1 MRTCVKVARG
11 VLVVLAFALALPSS
25 APAQVLSE
33 VVIGTVG
40 GDPPCGGLRG
50 RAATFAQPFY
60 GPNLTLLCPPNQAS
74 VGNFGPGQLSAGTL
88 AAETRLDLTDEQ
100 RRVYQRLKEKRDG
113 SPAAASADGIMGIR
127 GLGLFVS
134 AEYEAFDKNVTRF
147 ESGYSSDKASGTVGV
162 DYSFTRWATAGVAFT
177 YSSVSG
183 TYAQRGGDFDTT
195 SVGGLLYA
203 TFFPIPGFFVDVVGG
218 YARKNYTTDR
228 AISFANTFNVGE
240 ILTSNGTASGE
251 TDGNEYRAG
260 VNLGY
265 DFNFGR
271 VTFGPRLGVNYRYT
285 TIDSFTEEGKRAV
298 ICNPTCRSTSGTG
311 LELAYEGQ
319 DETSLTT
326 VAGLLASVS
335 FSTPFGVVVPQATF
349 EYVHEFADNQR
360 TIHFS
365 FAEDFAHKTFR
376 FQNDPPD
383 RDYFNAGAGVVFVL
397 PGGFSPFVNYRALLG
412 YKDQSSHTVT
422 VGLRFA
428 F

>member
-1 MRTCVKVARG
+1 MRMCVKVASG
-11 VLVVLAFALALPSS
+11 VLVVLAFALTLPSAAS
-25 APAQVLSE
+25 AQVLNE
-33 VVIGTVG
+33 VVIGAVG

-74 VGNFGPGQLSAGTL
+74 VGNFGAGQLSAGTI
-88 AAETRLDLTDEQ
+88 AAETRLDLTGEQ
-100 RRVYQRLKEKRDG
+100 RRVYQRLKEKREG
-113 SPAAASADGIMGIR
+113 SSAGASADSSMGIP

-134 AEYEAFDKNVTRF
+134 AEYEAFDKNVTPF
-147 ESGYSSDKASGTVGV
+147 ESGYSSDSWSGTVGV
-162 DYSFTRWATAGVAFT
+162 DYSFTSWATAGIAFT

-183 TYAQRGGDFDTT
+183 TYAQRGGDFDTE

-203 TFFPIPGFFVDVVGG
+203 TFFPIPRLFVDVVGG

-228 AISFANTFNVGE
+228 AISFTNTFNVGD
-240 ILTSNGTASGE
+240 ILTSNGIASGE

-265 DFNFGR
+265 DFNFDR
-271 VTFGPRLGVNYRYT
+271 ATFGPRLGVNYRYT
-285 TIDSFTEEGKRAV
+285 TIDSFAEEGKRAV

-311 LELAYEGQ
+311 LELDYDRQ
-319 DETSLTT
+319 DESSLTT
-326 VAGLLASVS
+326 VAGLFVSVS

-360 TIHFS
+360 AIHFN
-365 FAEDFAHKTFR
+365 FVEDLAQKKFR

-422 VGLRFA
+422 AGLRFA

>member
-1 MRTCVKVARG
+1 MRMCVTVARG
-11 VLVVLAFALALPSS
+11 VLVVLAFALTLPSAAS
-25 APAQVLSE
+25 AQVLNE
-33 VVIGTVG
+33 VVIGAVG
-40 GDPPCGGLRG
+40 GDPPCGGLSG
-50 RAATFAQPFY
+50 RAASSAQPFY
-60 GPNLTLLCPPNQAS
+60 GPNLTLLCPPIPFS
-74 VGNFGPGQLSAGTL
+74 VGNFGAGQLSAGTI
-88 AAETRLDLTDEQ
+88 AAETRLDLTGEQ
-100 RRVYQRLKEKRDG
+100 RRVYQRLKEKREG
-113 SPAAASADGIMGIR
+113 SAAGASADGIMGIP

-147 ESGYSSDKASGTVGV
+147 ESGYSSDSWSGTVGV
-162 DYSFTRWATAGVAFT
+162 DYSFTRWATAGIAFT
-177 YSSVSG
+177 YSNVSG
-183 TYAQRGGDFDTT
+183 TYAQHGGDFDTE

-203 TFFPIPGFFVDVVGG
+203 TFLPIPRLFVDVVGG

-228 AISFANTFNVGE
+228 AISFTNTFSVGV
-240 ILTSNGTASGE
+240 ILTSNGIASGE

-265 DFNFGR
+265 DFNFDR

-285 TIDSFTEEGKRAV
+285 TIDSFAEEGKRAV
-298 ICNPTCRSTSGTG
+298 ICNPTCQSTSGTG
-311 LELAYEGQ
+311 LELAYDRQ
-319 DETSLTT
+319 DESSLTT
-326 VAGLLASVS
+326 VAGLFASVS

-365 FAEDFAHKTFR
+365 FVEDLARKKFR

-397 PGGFSPFVNYRALLG
+397 PGGFSSFVNYRALLG

-422 VGLRFA
+422 AGLRFA